1 MSGSA
6 GLELRHGRVP
16 HAANLALCVGLLL
29 LFAWHAATGV
39 EGAAALLLPAA
50 ILFGGFGL
58 RSGLLVLDRHPVA
71 ILDREGIRI
80 PELLARPLPWRA
92 VEAVEERRFGRSRLF
107 LYVADTRP
115 WLRPERRGGFGPEAL
130 GSLLPGFARPRITL
144 ATHWLDHSHREI
156 RAAVAE
162 FWGAA
167 RAAEVEPPAGSPEP
181 GAAPRYD
188 GFEARP

>member
-1 MSGSA
+1 MSGA
-6 GLELRHGRVP
+6 ERLELRHGRGP
-16 HAANLALCVGLLL
+16 HAATVALCAGLLL
-29 LFAWHAATGV
+29 LFAWHALRGV
-39 EGAAALLLPAA
+39 EGAVVLLVPAA

-58 RSGLLVLDRHPVA
+58 RSALCLLDRRPVAVLDRDG
-71 ILDREGIRI
+71 LWI
-80 PELLARPLPWRA
+80 PDLLARPLPWRA

-115 WLRPERRGGFGPEAL
+115 WLRPDRRGGFGPEAI

-156 RAAVAE
+156 RAALAA

-167 RAAEVEPPAGSPEP
+167 RAAELEP
-181 GAAPRYD
+181 G
-188 GFEARP
+188 